1 MGDQLHTMN
10 LVRLHKTVGVKVG
23 SGNVGAG
30 KAVQVGGGAPV
41 VVQSMTMTDTADA
54 RATAPQCI
62 ELAEAGS
69 EMVRVTVNVPEAA
82 AAVPEIKQRMLD
94 AGCTAPLIGDFH
106 YNGHILLTKF
116 PDCARALDKYR
127 INPGNVGTGSRR
139 DEQFATICKVA
150 VDQNRPVRIGV
161 NGGSLN
167 QELVVAKM
175 QENTDRDLGKTSEDI
190 INECM
195 VLSAIESTALAIESG
210 LRKDQIIISCKTS
223 RPRDLIAVYRDLAPK
238 TDQPLHLGLTEA
250 GMGVKGLVWSA
261 SAMGVLLNEGIG
273 DTIRVSLTPRPGGD
287 RREEVYAACE
297 LLQALGLRSFSPSV
311 TACPGCGR
319 TTSSTFQELAERIQ
333 DYIREKMPA
342 WKTKYEGVETMTLA
356 VMGCVVNGPGESKAA
371 NIGISLPGTG
381 EAPNC
386 PIFIDGQH
394 ATTLRGTYE
403 ELAGGVPASRGRLRR
418 RQVRA
423 PLTAKRTTSRA
434 LNVAP
439 AGADAASSG
448 PCTARG
454 ARRARSR
461 RRSDRRLRSP
471 SGRCRA

>member
-1 MGDQLHTMN
+1 MALI
-10 LVRLHKTVGVKVG
+10 RLHKTVGVKVG
-23 SGNVGAG
+23 R
-30 KAVQVGGGAPV
+30 VQVGGGAPI

-54 RATAPQCI
+54 AATATQCI
-62 ELAEAGS
+62 ELADAGS
-69 EMVRVTVNVPEAA
+69 ELVRVTVNNNEAA

-106 YNGHILLTKF
+106 YNGHLLLTKF
-116 PDCARALDKYR
+116 PACAEALDKYR
-127 INPGNVGTGSRR
+127 INPGNVGTGRRR
-139 DEQFATICKVA
+139 DEQFSTICQVA
-150 VDQNRPVRIGV
+150 VTHGKPVRIGV

-175 QENTDRDLGKTSEDI
+175 QENTDRNLGKDSEEI

-195 VLSAIESTALAIESG
+195 VLSAIESTELAIDSG

-223 RPRDLIAVYRDLAPK
+223 RPRDLIAVYRALAK
-238 TDQPLHLGLTEA
+238 QTEQPLHLGLTEA
-250 GMGVKGLVWSA
+250 GMGIKGLVWSSA
-261 SAMGVLLNEGIG
+261 AMGVLLAEGIG
-273 DTIRVSLTPRPGGD
+273 DTVRVSLTPRPGGD

-297 LLQALGLRSFSPSV
+297 LLQSLGLRSFSPSV

-333 DYIREKMPA
+333 DYIREQMPA
-342 WKTKYEGVETMTLA
+342 WKTQYDGVETMTLA

-394 ATTLRGTYE
+394 HSTLRGTYE
-403 ELAGGVPASRGRLRR
+403 ELAAAFQGLVDDY
-418 RQVRA
+418 V
-423 PLTAKRTTSRA
+423 TTRY
-434 LNVAP
+434 
-439 AGADAASSG
+439 
-448 PCTARG
+448 ARK
-454 ARRARSR
+454 S
-461 RRSDRRLRSP
+461 
-471 SGRCRA
+471 